1 MLSSEQITTLI
12 ATLGTSIGPDE
23 FNVEKLRYH
32 RIIIMTDADV
42 DGAHIRTLLLTFFYR
57 QMPQLVE
64 RGHIYIAQPPLYK
77 VKAGRDER
85 YLKDD
90 SEEASYMMTVAL
102 NGASLIPSTG
112 ADPITGDALGEL
124 VRNYNLA
131 NAVMLRL
138 TRVID
143 RAALTAI
150 MTGVT
155 LQLDTLAN
163 AEASALAL
171 TSAINDSAVKATVR
185 SDELSEN
192 FSLRIERMFHG
203 NIKVSSIDFDFTQS
217 ADYQVLASA
226 AQTFKGLLGEGAF
239 IRRGEGDRAKESAVQ
254 DFHHAMLWLREEAER
269 GVSKQRYKGLGEM
282 NPEQLWETTMDP
294 TVRRLLK
301 VQIEDAIA
309 ADQIFTTLM
318 GDDVEPRRAFI
329 EGNASEPGILTFKVL
344 FVTSYI

>member
-1 MLSSEQITTLI
+1 L
-12 ATLGTSIGPDE
+12 
-23 FNVEKLRYH
+23 
-32 RIIIMTDADV
+32 
-42 DGAHIRTLLLTFFYR
+42 FYR

-90 SEEASYMMTVAL
+90 LEEASYMMSVAL
-102 NGASLIPSTG
+102 NTAVLTPREG
-112 ADPITGDALGEL
+112 ADPITGEPLAEL
-124 VRNYNLA
+124 VRKFNLA
-131 NAVMLRL
+131 NAIMTRL

-143 RAALTAI
+143 RAALSAI

-155 LQLDTLAN
+155 LDLGSLAA
-163 AEASALAL
+163 AEASARAL
-171 TSAINDSAVKATVR
+171 TDGIGDLGVKVTVR
-185 SDELSEN
+185 SDELSEKHM
-192 FSLRIERMFHG
+192 LWIERMHHG
-203 NIKVSSIDFDFTQS
+203 NVKVSSIDADFVQG
-217 ADYQVLASA
+217 ADYAVLANA
-226 AQTFKGLLGEGAF
+226 ASTFSGLIGEGAVV
-239 IRRGEGDRAKESAVQ
+239 RRGEGERTKESAVT
-254 DFHHAMLWLREEAER
+254 DFHHAMQWLRDEAER
-269 GVSKQRYKGLGEM
+269 VVSKQRYKGLGEM

-329 EGNASEPGILTFKVL
+329 ETNALRAGNIDV
-344 FVTSYI
+344 